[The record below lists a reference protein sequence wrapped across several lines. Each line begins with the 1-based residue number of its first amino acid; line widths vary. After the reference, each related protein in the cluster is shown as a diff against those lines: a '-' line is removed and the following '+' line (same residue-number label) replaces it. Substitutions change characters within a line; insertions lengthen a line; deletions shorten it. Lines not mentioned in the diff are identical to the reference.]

1 MIPSV
6 DRGQFELLFSSTWNP
21 NSTRSRF
28 ASTDRRRASTFDPLP
43 ECEFVTLA
51 VFVREKRSESASHMG
66 DMVSKWNNSLSGHA
80 VGDGPLGRAGR
91 NIRKPTMLANTN
103 RWRIVLP
110 F

>member
-1 MIPSV
+1 
-6 DRGQFELLFSSTWNP
+6 
-21 NSTRSRF
+21 
-28 ASTDRRRASTFDPLP
+28 
-43 ECEFVTLA
+43 
-51 VFVREKRSESASHMG
+51 MG